1 MKTLSIMRTA
11 FAFTVLGLISGC
23 ASTSKLPTT
32 GLGMANPASVF
43 CAEQGG
49 KSVIQADAQGNQIG
63 YCQLPQGLV
72 EEWSYFRS
80 QQNNNQKNDVSTQEC
95 NAEAAQALVGQH
107 VMSEAKLKQMTQA
120 TVLRV
125 VGPNDAVTQDYRI
138 ERLTVTVDPQTN
150 IITSANCG

>member
-1 MKTLSIMRTA
+1 MKTLSMMRTA
-11 FAFTVLGLISGC
+11 FAFIVLGLISGC
-23 ASTSKLPTT
+23 ASTAKLPTT
-32 GLGMANPASVF
+32 GVGMANPASVF
-43 CAEQGG
+43 CVEQGG

-63 YCQLPQGLV
+63 YCQLAQGLV

-80 QQNNNQKNDVSTQEC
+80 QQNNQKNDVSTQEC

-107 VMSEAKLKQMTQA
+107 VMSEAKLKQITQA
-120 TVLRV
+120 KVLRM

-138 ERLTVTVDPQTN
+138 ERLTVTVDPQTK